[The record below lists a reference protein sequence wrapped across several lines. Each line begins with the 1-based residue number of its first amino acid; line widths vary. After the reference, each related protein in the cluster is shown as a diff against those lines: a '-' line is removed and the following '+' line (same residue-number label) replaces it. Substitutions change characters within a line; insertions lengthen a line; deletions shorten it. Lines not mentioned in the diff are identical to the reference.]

1 MLHVKENTQPDPKR
15 RAFLAATATGA
26 LAVGLSAGSRSLAQ
40 SATPAVEVL
49 GLATDDVDIA
59 LLPRVRQILVPPPFA
74 PKHDQVA
81 TGGPKIVEV
90 EMTIDEKLIEIDDD
104 GASIWAFTFQ
114 GSVPGPLIVV
124 HQGDYVELTL
134 KNLAANELEHNIDF
148 HAATGAPGGGEI
160 SLVLPGEQV
169 TIRFRATQAGVFIY
183 HCAPGQK

>member
-1 MLHVKENTQPDPKR
+1 
-15 RAFLAATATGA
+15 
-26 LAVGLSAGSRSLAQ
+26 
-40 SATPAVEVL
+40 
-49 GLATDDVDIA
+49 
-59 LLPRVRQILVPPPFA
+59 
-74 PKHDQVA
+74 
-81 TGGPKIVEV
+81 
-90 EMTIDEKLIEIDDD
+90 MTIDEKLIEIDDD
-104 GASIWAFTFQ
+104 GASVWACTFQ
-114 GSVPGPLIVV
+114 GSVPGALIVV